1 MVPGAESLFFLVIAV
16 AIGGYLLISGVV
28 TAFVYFICP
37 EPIKKWA
44 LAVVILILIAIPIDY
59 LMIESYEDKEET
71 ALKTRVLAEYEAA
84 KNQAHLLSDSYLQQV
99 CDQESRLVVHKP
111 LPAGADVLI
120 LANLQALSPTT
131 KLAPDVVLT
140 EKMLE
145 QNNVT
150 ARSFPLLD
158 IEEQY
163 VTALDWFPEHNMEST
178 VAKSQIR
185 SVIYP
190 GDQDEAQ
197 KDIFYRLARKSA
209 WIQDGKRDF
218 VIKEADSWRLDDFNK
233 LSDNEFV
240 FPIKVERQEE
250 QYTIAI
256 EDISTLKDREYWVAR
271 GKIELKDSGKVI
283 AEYVGFQQLY
293 FNNTVC
299 GNIKKTTNVDP
310 EKDVLSYFIEQISKN
325 EISTD
330 VKS

>member
-1 MVPGAESLFFLVIAV
+1 MYPGVEFILFMGIAIFV
-16 AIGGYLLISGVV
+16 GGYLLISLIVN
-28 TAFVYFICP
+28 AFVSLIVP
-37 EPIKKWA
+37 ERMKKKA
-44 LAVVILILIAIPIDY
+44 RNVVIGFFIAIPLGF
-59 LMIESYEDKEET
+59 LMREIYQDKKHDR
-71 ALKTRVLAEYEAA
+71 LWAEYEAA
-84 KNQAHLLSDSYLQQV
+84 QNQAHLLSDSYLQQV

-240 FPIKVERQEE
+240 FPIKVERQEA

-256 EDISTLKDREYWVAR
+256 EDISTLKDREHWVAR

-325 EISTD
+325 EILTNL
-330 VKS
+330 KS